1 MLAALIVLQSGYLH
15 GVLSRLRRPSE
26 CLPWVAGPYRAHLH
40 LGTGIGTPKEGSS
53 MLPEPVS
60 STVFVLLVLG
70 VSTTTTL
77 RMILGVLVICRARRR
92 DLPKIVDSMGTWFWK
107 RTR

>member
-1 MLAALIVLQSGYLH
+1 
-15 GVLSRLRRPSE
+15 
-26 CLPWVAGPYRAHLH
+26 
-40 LGTGIGTPKEGSS
+40 

-70 VSTTTTL
+70 VSTTTL

-92 DLPKIVDSMGTWFWK
+92 DLPKIVDAMGTWFWK

>member
-1 MLAALIVLQSGYLH
+1 M
-15 GVLSRLRRPSE
+15 P
-26 CLPWVAGPYRAHLH
+26 PPVAGPYRAHLH
-40 LGTGIGTPKEGSS
+40 IGTGIGTPEEGSS

-70 VSTTTTL
+70 VSTTTL
-77 RMILGVLVICRARRR
+77 RMILGLLVICRARRR
-92 DLPKIVDSMGTWFWK
+92 DLPKIVDAMGNWFWK